1 MPDDDEAIAPEEY
14 TVGWLCALPLELA
27 AAKGMLDRIHPDLSE
42 QDPYDHNSYTL
53 GEIQGHYVV
62 IACLPAKNHGSCSVA
77 TVAKDLQRTFKSIRF
92 GLLVGIGSG
101 APSPQHDIRL
111 GDVVISQ
118 PSGTLG
124 GVVQHDRGKIL
135 PQGGFQRT
143 GYFNAPPQLLLTAL
157 ARLQATHMCEE
168 SRVPEFLAELVA
180 KVPQRMKDKF
190 SYQGASND
198 RLYQADYHH
207 VKHQDPTCNGCD
219 KSHIIHRPDR
229 DDTDPYFHYGIIATA
244 SAAVKDGQTRQRLS
258 QEHGAMCFETEAAGL
273 YDFPG
278 LIIRGI
284 HDYADSHAKDLWQE
298 YAAATAAAFAKELLL
313 FVSPGRIRREEKAF
327 HEVASTAYNG
337 FEIPMQSLA
346 QQNYIKHML
355 NNQPMSLYMVD
366 SARYNSEDNQ
376 DSTRY
381 EDGTRPLSLEAIEK

>member
-1 MPDDDEAIAPEEY
+1 MPDDDEAIALEEY
-14 TVGWLCALPLELA
+14 TVGWLCALPLEMA
-27 AAKGMLDRIHPDLSE
+27 AAKGMLDRVHPDLCE

-62 IACLPAKNHGSCSVA
+62 IACLPAKNYGSCSVA
-77 TVAKDLQRTFKSIRF
+77 TVVKDLQRTFKSIRF

-143 GYFNAPPQLLLTAL
+143 GYSNAPPQLLLTAL
-157 ARLQATHMCEE
+157 ARLQATHMCED
-168 SRVPEFLAELVA
+168 SGVPEFLAQLVA
-180 KVPQRMKDKF
+180 KAPQRMRDKF

-207 VKHQDPTCNGCD
+207 VKCGDPTCNGCD
-219 KSHIIHRPDR
+219 KSHIIHRPER
-229 DDTDPYFHYGIIATA
+229 DDTDPYFHYGIIASA

-258 QEHGAMCFETEAAGL
+258 QEYGAMCFDTEAAGL
-273 YDFPG
+273 YDFPC

-284 HDYADSHAKDLWQE
+284 HDYADSHTTDLWQE

-313 FVSPGRIRREEKAF
+313 FVTPVRIQRVEKAF
-327 HEVASTAYNG
+327 DDVVSTAYNG
-337 FEIPMQSLA
+337 FKIPVQSLP
-346 QQNYIKHML
+346 QQNYIKHMM
-355 NNQPMSLYMVD
+355 NNQPMSLYMVG
-366 SARYNSEDNQ
+366 SARYNCEDTQ
-376 DSTRY
+376 ESTRY
-381 EDGTRPLSLEAIEK
+381 EDGTRPLSLEVIEK